1 MTRKLVELMRP
12 KRTGGSVVLFRPEV
26 DLATCES
33 VLANMV
39 GQDVMSFDAKSGPL
53 PAEALGMAGF
63 LLQNTRIGFLSDQF
77 STGES
82 ERIRGLMGQDEHF
95 SSVRPEYYYRT
106 IQSYEDDDDK
116 TWGVDAVGAWASS
129 STGAGIKIAI
139 LDTGLDLQHPDFVDR
154 TIVSQSFVDGED
166 VQDEQGHGTHCSGIA
181 AGNVTSQDGVRY
193 GVATGAD
200 LYVGK
205 VLNNRGSGRERDIL
219 TGMMWAIEQGCDVIS
234 MSLGGA
240 VQIGEAYN
248 PEYEELALLA
258 LDRGSLIVAAAGNE
272 STRANGYVAPV
283 GSPANCPSIMAVAAV
298 DQSLSVAEFSSGGI
312 NSNGGEV
319 DIAGP
324 GVGVFSSVPEPQRY
338 DIFSGTS
345 MACPHVAGVA
355 ALRAQGDTTLRGQA
369 LWDELVSTASALD
382 GSQQDVGAGLVT
394 APTGGASGIA

>member
-1 MTRKLVELMRP
+1 
-12 KRTGGSVVLFRPEV
+12 
-26 DLATCES
+26 
-33 VLANMV
+33 
-39 GQDVMSFDAKSGPL
+39 
-53 PAEALGMAGF
+53 
-63 LLQNTRIGFLSDQF
+63 
-77 STGES
+77 
-82 ERIRGLMGQDEHF
+82 
-95 SSVRPEYYYRT
+95 
-106 IQSYEDDDDK
+106 
-116 TWGVDAVGAWASS
+116 
-129 STGAGIKIAI
+129 
-139 LDTGLDLQHPDFVDR
+139 
-154 TIVSQSFVDGED
+154 
-166 VQDEQGHGTHCSGIA
+166 
-181 AGNVTSQDGVRY
+181 
-193 GVATGAD
+193 
-200 LYVGK
+200 VGK

-394 APTGGASGIA
+394 APTGGTSGIA